1 MGRSGRSSDKRN
13 SNHPEQLAG
22 VHASMEA
29 IRAQRRKLRVL
40 RVREGRQRPEV
51 AAVVAAAR
59 QAGIPVELIGDAQ
72 FAEFAP
78 AGGNPQRVLLE
89 AEPLPELSLE
99 SLLQSI
105 ETEDPTL
112 VALDGVEDPQ
122 NLGAI
127 ARVAEAAGVA
137 GLILPRRRSAPLSP
151 AVAPLVSIGTAQN
164 GVPMRGKKTHIER
177 VSGSAYN
184 MSLAPV
190 LKLSATL
197 TGLLSDMRSHAV
209 MVKSTPAIRYGSDQM
224 YCSRSSDDMIR
235 KIEIK
240 SSTNWSRR
248 RFVSSNLSAAITASS
263 ADPGPTPLTD
273 SYDARTPMQA
283 INDRIMRSHAGGSR
297 CRLYSTCSRHAQQNT
312 NMKVTQ
318 IGKY

>member
-1 MGRSGRSSDKRN
+1 MGRSDRSPDKRN

-22 VHASMEA
+22 VHASIEA

-59 QAGIPVELIGDAQ
+59 QAGIPVESIGAAQ
-72 FAEFAP
+72 FAEFASG
-78 AGGNPQRVLLE
+78 GGNPQGVVLE

-105 ETEDPTL
+105 EAEDPTL

-151 AVAPLVSIGTAQN
+151 AVARASAGAIEWLPCARVPNLPRALNQLKSKGFWVFGSEPEASLELFELPTRVLAGRRVVVVGAEGR
-164 GVPMRGKKTHIER
+164 GVRRGVER
-177 VSGSAYN
+177 VLDYRVRIPLGGRVASLNVSSAAAVF
-184 MSLAPV
+184 LFE
-190 LKLSATL
+190 LKRRSKLATL
-197 TGLLSDMRSHAV
+197 
-209 MVKSTPAIRYGSDQM
+209 P
-224 YCSRSSDDMIR
+224 
-235 KIEIK
+235 
-240 SSTNWSRR
+240 
-248 RFVSSNLSAAITASS
+248 
-263 ADPGPTPLTD
+263 
-273 SYDARTPMQA
+273 
-283 INDRIMRSHAGGSR
+283 
-297 CRLYSTCSRHAQQNT
+297 RLPY
-312 NMKVTQ
+312 K
-318 IGKY
+318 